1 MLECAMTHA
10 NDYTCLVL
18 ANDFCQSSF
27 DGHLLGWESRSATAK
42 YNVSLLSHLDFH
54 IHDVVHMSLSII
66 SHQDPQQVQADNG
79 LKQEASAIPDVQQG
93 G

>member
-1 MLECAMTHA
+1 MLEGAMTHA
-10 NDYTCLVL
+10 NDYCICLVL
-18 ANDFCQSSF
+18 AN

-42 YNVSLLSHLDFH
+42 YKVSLLTHLDFH
-54 IHDVVHMSLSII
+54 VHDVVHMSLSII
-66 SHQDPQQVQADNG
+66 SHQDPQLVQADNG